1 MAVKW
6 EKVEKNIYRST
17 DEKNKYRVDL
27 YFGRDKISVTNIRD
41 YMAFLKTEKT
51 LSHSLNHCKKQH
63 ILV

>member
-27 YFGRDKISVTNIRD
+27 YFGRDNNNKIKKSSRVVYGT
-41 YMAFLKTEKT
+41 LTEAR
-51 LSHSLNHCKKQH
+51 KQLALH
-63 ILV
+63 EVGLDNM